1 MIKFIF
7 TVVVCL
13 VAGIASAANTEDVS
27 EQTDLIK
34 IMPQPSSTYAFGGGG
49 NILYSNG
56 PLINS
61 PETGVGGADESILQD
76 LSLGLNTLGIGHQ
89 QNAGTRVS
97 DEFIVENDGLFI
109 ETIDFFAYQTN
120 EQASSITAVNL
131 QIWDG
136 PPGQIGSQII
146 FGDTTTNRML
156 STQFSGILRVAEL
169 DSGANN
175 IRQIAVSSVFI
186 DLTFDAGTY
195 WLDWQ
200 SIGSGASGPWAPPI
214 SITGSTNTGNALRSL
229 DNGMTYEPVLD
240 AGLNTPLGIP
250 FILRG
255 TLPPPEPV
263 NYLNNTMLLFI
274 VFLTL
279 ILGQAFIINRSRQ

>member
-1 MIKFIF
+1 MIKSVFIVWMCIF
-7 TVVVCL
+7 VTL
-13 VAGIASAANTEDVS
+13 SSAANIEDVR

-34 IMPQPSSTYAFGGGG
+34 IMSQPESTYAFGGGG

-61 PETGVGGADESILQD
+61 PGTGIGGADESILQD
-76 LSLGLNTLGIGHQ
+76 LSLGLNTLGVGHQ
-89 QNAGTRVS
+89 QSTGTRVS
-97 DEFIVENDGLFI
+97 DEFIVENDGLFV

-156 STQFSGILRVAEL
+156 STQFSGILRVPEL
-169 DSGANN
+169 DSGASN

-200 SIGSGASGPWAPPI
+200 SVGSGASGPWAPPI

-240 AGLNTPLGIP
+240 AGLNSPLGLP
-250 FILRG
+250 FVLRG
-255 TLPPPEPV
+255 TPPPPAPV
-263 NYLNNTMLLFI
+263 NFINPFMLLFM
-274 VFLTL
+274 VLLTL
-279 ILGQAFIINRSRQ
+279 IMGRAYLTDQSIQ